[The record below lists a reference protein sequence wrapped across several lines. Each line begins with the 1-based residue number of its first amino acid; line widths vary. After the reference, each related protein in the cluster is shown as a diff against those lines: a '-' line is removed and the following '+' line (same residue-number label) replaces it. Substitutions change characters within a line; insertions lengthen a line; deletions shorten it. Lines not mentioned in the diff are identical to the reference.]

1 APLEATGPSWNAS
14 MRGLRSSG
22 TLGDV
27 NGDGIPEL
35 VVGIQNGGLRW
46 FNGATV
52 DITGYELP
60 ERPLVAPNPASTG
73 EWIRIALPQPSRM
86 AWMDVQGRLV
96 QPLGLQQAGTASLPV
111 PTAPGLYL
119 LTTQPATGGM
129 IRTVRVVVQ

>member
-1 APLEATGPSWNAS
+1 

-27 NGDGIPEL
+27 NGDGIPEM

-46 FNGATV
+46 FNGTTV
-52 DITGYELP
+52 GITDNELP
-60 ERPLVAPNPASTG
+60 NNPLVAPNPASAG
-73 EWIRIALPQPSRM
+73 EWIRIAMPQPSHL

-96 QPLGLQQAGTASLPV
+96 QTLGLQQAGAATLAV

-119 LTTQPATGGM
+119 LTTQPAAGGV
-129 IRTVRVVVQ
+129 IRTMRGVVQ